1 MGLITPDYGLLFWML
16 LSFGIVL
23 YILKK
28 FAWKPILQGIKHRE
42 EQIAKSLREAD
53 RAREEIAKLQAQN
66 LEMSNLAR
74 QERDSIMLEAKSFK
88 ERMVKEAS
96 EKAQEETK
104 KYLEQARLTIAQE
117 KETAMAELKASALE
131 LSLKLS
137 EIILRRE
144 IKDKDNYEKHAKSL
158 LNEIA
163 TKN

>member
-16 LSFGIVL
+16 LSFGLVL

-66 LEMSNLAR
+66 LEMANLAR
-74 QERDSIMLEAKSFK
+74 QERDAIMLEAKSFK
-88 ERMVKEAS
+88 ERMVKEAT

-117 KETAMAELKASALE
+117 RETAKAELKASSLE

-158 LNEIA
+158 LDEIA

>member
-42 EQIAKSLREAD
+42 EQITKSLREAD

-66 LEMSNLAR
+66 LEMANIAR
-74 QERDSIMLEAKSFK
+74 QERDAIMLEAKSFK
-88 ERMVKEAS
+88 ERMVKEAT
-96 EKAQEETK
+96 EKAQEEAK
-104 KYLEQARLTIAQE
+104 RFLEQARLTIVQE
-117 KETAMAELKASALE
+117 KDAAKAELKASALE

-144 IKDKDNYEKHAKSL
+144 IKDKESYEQHAESL

-163 TKN
+163 SKN

>member
-16 LSFGIVL
+16 LSFGLVL

-66 LEMSNLAR
+66 LEMANLAR
-74 QERDSIMLEAKSFK
+74 QERDAIMLEAKSFK
-88 ERMVKEAS
+88 ERMIKEAS

-117 KETAMAELKASALE
+117 RESAKAELKASSLE

-144 IKDKDNYEKHAKSL
+144 IKDKDNYEKHAKL
-158 LNEIA
+158 LLEEIA